1 VNLNDLKAL
10 SPEQYEKCKLA
21 ALRRI
26 QARIGDKPQRSQF
39 RREYARVWE
48 LMDLP
53 LLLVFLAAFVVSS
66 LHIADHM
73 SASAAASFETLASS
87 AGLRL
92 NQHGF
97 VTAHQIA
104 YVLLAEFAMLSFFT
118 AWQIRSKSI
127 QSWLKWLHPLLIM
140 ALTAALFVLLV
151 NISSGVGLLEGI
163 MPPLFTIGIGF
174 RLEAIAS
181 EFIARR
187 SEIDHKY
194 SIALASW
201 EQIQADPT
209 QHPDYLPILRA
220 EIWHYLTVKLSSN
233 RAFADAPRI
242 FRWQA
247 VEREIQ
253 REHWV
258 EMPPE
263 EAQNDPFGTTA
274 HVLDA
279 SENGVTMPNDNG
291 LIATE
296 NVTK

>member
-1 VNLNDLKAL
+1 MNLTDLKAL

-21 ALRRI
+21 TLKRVQGRS
-26 QARIGDKPQRSQF
+26 GDKPQRNDF
-39 RREYARVWE
+39 RREYGRVWE
-48 LMDLP
+48 LMDVP
-53 LLLVFLAAFVVSS
+53 LLLVFLAAFLVSS

-73 SASAAASFETLASS
+73 SASAATSFESMNSS
-87 AGLRL
+87 AGLHL
-92 NQHGF
+92 NLHDF
-97 VTAHQIA
+97 VTAHQVA

-118 AWQIRSKSI
+118 AWQIRSKHMT
-127 QSWLKWLHPLLIM
+127 SWLKWLHPLLIM

-151 NISSGVGLLEGI
+151 NISSGVGWLEGI

-194 SIALASW
+194 SSALASW
-201 EQIQADPT
+201 EVVQDDPT

-233 RAFADAPRI
+233 RTFADAPRA

-253 REHWV
+253 REHWAHIPV
-258 EMPPE
+258 EQAE
-263 EAQNDPFGTTA
+263 DTPFGISVRTP
-274 HVLDA
+274 DA
-279 SENGVTMPNDNG
+279 NANGAAMPNG
-291 LIATE
+291 SAPIVGA

>member
-1 VNLNDLKAL
+1 MNLNDLKAL
-10 SPEQYEKCKLA
+10 SPEQYEKCKLST
-21 ALRRI
+21 LKRV
-26 QARIGDKPQRSQF
+26 QARIGDKPQRDDF
-39 RREYARVWE
+39 RRQYGRVWE

-53 LLLVFLAAFVVSS
+53 LLLVFLAAFLVSS

-73 SASAAASFETLASS
+73 SASAATSFETLESG

-92 NQHGF
+92 NLHDF

-118 AWQIRSKSI
+118 AWQIRSKSMNT
-127 QSWLKWLHPLLIM
+127 WLKWLHPLLIM

-181 EFIARR
+181 EFLDRR
-187 SEIDHKY
+187 REIDDKY
-194 SIALASW
+194 SKALLHW
-201 EQIQADPT
+201 EDLQDDPT
-209 QHPDYLPILRA
+209 GHTDYLPILRA
-220 EIWHYLTVKLSSN
+220 ELWHYLTVKLSSN
-233 RAFADAPRI
+233 RAFADAPRL

-253 REHWV
+253 REHWAQMPV
-258 EMPPE
+258 EANQE
-263 EAQNDPFGTTA
+263 RPFGHTA
-274 HVLDA
+274 HARDVSA
-279 SENGVTMPNDNG
+279 NGAITPNDNG
-291 LIATE
+291 LIVSE